1 MKTSKGVIPFV
12 IYLII
17 AVGMLGIYK
26 WAGLALTHRIAM
38 VWTFYAGA
46 RALYLA
52 VLGGKAVE
60 IWLKSTTDQAS
71 LTFMTVVVGIIPF
84 IFLGWWGPLAFGC
97 VSFAFEY
104 QSYQLVRKYTWSK
117 THGRHYH

>member
-46 RALYLA
+46 RALCLA
-52 VLGGKAVE
+52 VLGG
-60 IWLKSTTDQAS
+60 
-71 LTFMTVVVGIIPF
+71 G
-84 IFLGWWGPLAFGC
+84 
-97 VSFAFEY
+97 
-104 QSYQLVRKYTWSK
+104 
-117 THGRHYH
+117 GR

>member
-26 WAGLALTHRIAM
+26 WAGLALTHHIAM

-46 RALYLA
+46 RALCLA
-52 VLGGKAVE
+52 VLGGKAVD
-60 IWLKSTTDQAS
+60 IWLKSATDQAS

-84 IFLGWWGPLAFGC
+84 IFLGWLGPLAFGC
-97 VSFAFEY
+97 VSLAFECL
-104 QSYQLVRKYTWSK
+104 SYQLVRKYTWSK